1 MPAAKPGVLLERR
14 VFGSAQ
20 VLGLAE
26 VAALTHLPY
35 NEMIPALA
43 PASAGAV
50 APPPG
55 VLAGPWR
62 QDGSG
67 WEDDNAYL

>member
-1 MPAAKPGVLLERR
+1 
-14 VFGSAQ
+14 
-20 VLGLAE
+20 
-26 VAALTHLPY
+26 
-35 NEMIPALA
+35 MIPALA